1 MRPIT
6 SLTKG
11 LAVTAALILALG
23 FGASKMPVSHASTP
37 DAKATATNGASGS
50 GATKEGLAVAITQV
64 RAAPGKLMIFVFDDQ
79 SAFDDGDYYSAAG
92 YAEVAADTASL
103 TVSFPE
109 LSSGPYAV
117 SLFHDENS
125 DGDFN
130 MSGIYPLEGYGTS
143 GARSRYDEPSFR
155 RAATDARKIPVRMYY
170 P

>member
-1 MRPIT
+1 
-6 SLTKG
+6 
-11 LAVTAALILALG
+11 
-23 FGASKMPVSHASTP
+23 
-37 DAKATATNGASGS
+37 
-50 GATKEGLAVAITQV
+50 
-64 RAAPGKLMIFVFDDQ
+64 MIFVFDDQ